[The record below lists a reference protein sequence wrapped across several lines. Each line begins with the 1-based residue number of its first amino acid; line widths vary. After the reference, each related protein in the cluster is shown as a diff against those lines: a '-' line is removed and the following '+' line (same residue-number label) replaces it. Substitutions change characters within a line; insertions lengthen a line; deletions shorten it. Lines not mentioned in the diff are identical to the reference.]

1 MAIKTGIRCSH
12 GSCNHASANVAE
24 DALHGSLHF
33 TASVMGNPEY
43 LAATKDIKPAK
54 DERMVG
60 IERVNSFHA
69 AAHEKRTVKQLRPWS
84 R

>member
-1 MAIKTGIRCSH
+1 MSLKGIPCGHSTCSH
-12 GSCNHASANVAE
+12 TSGGAQEH
-24 DALHGSLHF
+24 LMHGALHF

-43 LAATKDIKPAK
+43 LQSVRDIPPAK

-69 AAHEKRTVKQLRPWS
+69 AAHEKRTMRQIKSWGKP
-84 R
+84 

>member
-1 MAIKTGIRCSH
+1 MAINAIPCGHATCSH
-12 GSCNHASANVAE
+12 TSANAT
-24 DALHGSLHF
+24 AHAMHGSLHF

-43 LAATKDIKPAK
+43 LDAVGGIEQAPDQ
-54 DERMVG
+54 RMDG

-69 AAHEKRTVKQLRPWS
+69 AAHEERTVRQMGKWS